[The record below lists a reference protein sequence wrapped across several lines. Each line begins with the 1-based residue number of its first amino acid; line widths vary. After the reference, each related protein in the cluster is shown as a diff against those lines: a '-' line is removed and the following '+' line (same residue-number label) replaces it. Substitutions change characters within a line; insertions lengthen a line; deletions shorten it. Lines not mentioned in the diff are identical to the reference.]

1 MASRNLGPDLPST
14 SLRRQLED
22 ELTVP
27 RLGYA
32 DDFERS
38 SDAFAGKPSVPRP
51 RLSVIIPVYNEAQ
64 NVEKLVEKVLR
75 VPIDKEVIVIDD
87 GSTDGTAE
95 IVRTRVAALAPN
107 ILWRAH
113 EKNQGKGAAI
123 RTGLKIA
130 TGEILIIQDA
140 DLEYDPSDFVPILG
154 KFDDRTVHVV
164 YGSRFENVNRYLFI
178 WHWFC
183 NRFLGAHYEIRY
195 LHHFLGILALNFLS
209 NTLYGAGITDEAT
222 CYKAF
227 RREVLEQFELKC
239 RGFEFCPEVTAKVRK
254 AGYTITEV
262 PITYHPRSKEQGKK
276 LNWRHGFEAIFT
288 LIKYRFVD

>member
-1 MASRNLGPDLPST
+1 MPSRNPGPDLPAT
-14 SLRRQLED
+14 SLRRQLGSE
-22 ELTVP
+22 VPAP
-27 RLGYA
+27 RLSDAHG
-32 DDFERS
+32 FERAS
-38 SDAFAGKPSVPRP
+38 NALADSPFATRP

-64 NVEKLVEKVLR
+64 NLQELVERVLQ
-75 VPIDKEVIVIDD
+75 VPIDKELIIIDD

-95 IVRTRVAALAPN
+95 ILRTQVAALAPN
-107 ILWRAH
+107 IQWSAH

-123 RTGLKIA
+123 RTGLKMA
-130 TGEILIIQDA
+130 TGEVVIIQDA
-140 DLEYDPSDFVPILG
+140 DLEYNPADFVPILSR
-154 KFDDRTVHVV
+154 FDDPAVHVV
-164 YGSRFENVNRYLFI
+164 YGSRFENVNRYLFV

-195 LHHFLGILALNFLS
+195 LHHFLGILALNLLS

-227 RREVLEQFELKC
+227 RSEVLEKFDLKC
-239 RGFEFCPEVTAKVRK
+239 TGFEFCPEVTAKVRK
-254 AGYTITEV
+254 AGYHITEV